1 MISDQNYKKLLDEF
15 GDISSF
21 AIYKESKNDD
31 IATSDDI
38 SFEEAIRN
46 NQKDF
51 INPSNIILMVNP
63 SAKREHSPD
72 SNFSSFH
79 HSNINDRHLRFLT
92 MKSETFWRNLYGSYV
107 TDLFP
112 YVVESVMENLI
123 SGIKDDNN
131 KDYRK
136 QSYKKLIEQ
145 LEILSKDS
153 EEDKLNIFVCGALSK
168 NKRKDFIFFIE
179 ELIEEVSE
187 NSDLNIELSFYAV
200 YHPGYQNLKKLIQGG
215 CEKININLMSIK

>member
-1 MISDQNYKKLLDEF
+1 MISEQNYNKLLEEF

-21 AIYKESKNDD
+21 AIYKESKNND

-46 NQKDF
+46 NQKAF

-79 HSNINDRHLRFLT
+79 HSNINDRHLIFLT
-92 MKSETFWRNLYGSYV
+92 IKSETFWRNLYGSYV

-112 YVVESVMENLI
+112 NVVESDMDNVIL
-123 SGIKDDNN
+123 SIKDDNEKN
-131 KDYRK
+131 LRK
-136 QSYKKLIEQ
+136 QSYKKLIKQ
-145 LEILSKDS
+145 LEILSQDS
-153 EEDKLNIFVCGALSK
+153 KEEKLSIYVCGALAKS
-168 NKRKDFIFFIE
+168 KRKDFIFFIE
-179 ELIEEVSE
+179 ELLEEVLE
-187 NSDLNIELSFYAV
+187 NSDFKIELNFYAV
-200 YHPGYQNLKKLIQGG
+200 YHPGYQNLKKLIDGG
-215 CEKININLMSIK
+215 CEKIIINSMSIK

>member
-1 MISDQNYKKLLDEF
+1 MISEQNYNKLLEEF

-21 AIYKESKNDD
+21 AIYKESKNND

-46 NQKDF
+46 NQNAF

-79 HSNINDRHLRFLT
+79 HSN
-92 MKSETFWRNLYGSYV
+92 RNLYGSYV

-112 YVVESVMENLI
+112 NVVESDMDNVIL
-123 SGIKDDNN
+123 SIKDDNEKN
-131 KDYRK
+131 LRK
-136 QSYKKLIEQ
+136 QSYKKLIKQ
-145 LEILSKDS
+145 LEILSQDS
-153 EEDKLNIFVCGALSK
+153 KEEKLNIYVCGALAKS
-168 NKRKDFIFFIE
+168 KRKDFIFFIE
-179 ELIEEVSE
+179 ELLEEVLE
-187 NSDLNIELSFYAV
+187 NSDFKIELNFYAV
-200 YHPGYQNLKKLIQGG
+200 YHPGYQNLKKLIDGG
-215 CEKININLMSIK
+215 CEKIIINSMSIK

>member
-1 MISDQNYKKLLDEF
+1 
-15 GDISSF
+15 
-21 AIYKESKNDD
+21 
-31 IATSDDI
+31 
-38 SFEEAIRN
+38 
-46 NQKDF
+46 
-51 INPSNIILMVNP
+51 
-63 SAKREHSPD
+63 
-72 SNFSSFH
+72 
-79 HSNINDRHLRFLT
+79 

-168 NKRKDFIFFIE
+168 SKRKDFIFFIE